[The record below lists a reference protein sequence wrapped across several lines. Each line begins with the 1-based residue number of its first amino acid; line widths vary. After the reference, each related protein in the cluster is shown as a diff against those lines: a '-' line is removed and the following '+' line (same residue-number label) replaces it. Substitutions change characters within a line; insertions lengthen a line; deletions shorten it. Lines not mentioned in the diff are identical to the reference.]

1 MIQHKSLPIWVF
13 LFLVNGLVLCA
24 GFLVLL
30 GQNLNALRNTAQD
43 QTEENLRTFAD
54 AMVPLV
60 VQHTDDIDSFVK
72 RIASH
77 NPDFRITLINS
88 AGIVT
93 GDSDAPDI
101 TKLENHGMRKEVK
114 AALSGYEG
122 KAVRKSTVTKNDV
135 MYYAVPVAINNN
147 KYALRLSMP
156 VYTSVYFSSNVR
168 RTMEATGLVVLI
180 AILIASFLV
189 SAYIVHRIN
198 DLRKAAGKYRAGS
211 LEYEPAVHSPRE
223 LQELGEAMNSMA
235 KEIRKNISDISEKR
249 DEFKAVFSGI
259 TEGLIVFDK
268 SMNVV
273 EYNGAA
279 SQMFSA
285 ADMHA
290 SPFSLASFV
299 YTADILSLAQK
310 AVKGDELSSDGIET
324 EVRSLTA
331 ERSLLVRCVKIA
343 QEQSGERYLLIFSD
357 ITHLKKLEQVRRDF
371 VANVSH
377 ELKTP
382 VTSIKGFSETLLD
395 GALLDRDTT
404 RHFLEI
410 IDSQSGRLMNIIED
424 LLTLSRLEQDS
435 RLPDM
440 IPSDIVEATR
450 ETCESFMHAAE
461 EKEITVSFASEPE
474 KMQVLM
480 NAGLYQQA
488 VGNIIDNAVKYCP
501 AGSYI
506 NCSIARKADASGKLF
521 AEIIVQD
528 TGQGIPP
535 QFRGRIFERFFRV
548 DKGRSREAGGTG
560 LGLSITSHIIQIHGG
575 TVCETGRTD
584 GKSGARFVIMLP
596 EYHL

>member
-1 MIQHKSLPIWVF
+1 
-13 LFLVNGLVLCA
+13 
-24 GFLVLL
+24 
-30 GQNLNALRNTAQD
+30 
-43 QTEENLRTFAD
+43 
-54 AMVPLV
+54 
-60 VQHTDDIDSFVK
+60 
-72 RIASH
+72 
-77 NPDFRITLINS
+77 
-88 AGIVT
+88 
-93 GDSDAPDI
+93 
-101 TKLENHGMRKEVK
+101 VK

-122 KAVRKSTVTKNDV
+122 KAVRKSTVTNNDV
-135 MYYAVPVAINNN
+135 MYYAVPLKIAGAD
-147 KYALRLSMP
+147 YALRLSMP

-168 RTMEATGLVVLI
+168 RTMEATGIIVLI
-180 AILIASFLV
+180 VILIVSFLV
-189 SAYIVHRIN
+189 SAYIVRQIG

-211 LEYEPAVHSPRE
+211 LEYEPAVRSPRE

-235 KEIRKNISDISEKR
+235 KEISRNISDISEKR

-259 TEGLIVFDK
+259 TEGLIVFDGN
-268 SMNVV
+268 MNVI

-290 SPFSLASFV
+290 APVTLASFV

-310 AVKGDELSSDGIET
+310 AVKGDPLPSDGIET

-331 ERSLLVRCVKIA
+331 DRNLFVSCVNIA
-343 QEQSGERYLLIFSD
+343 QGRTGARYLLIFND
-357 ITHLKKLEQVRRDF
+357 ITHLKKLEQVRKDF

-382 VTSIKGFSETLLD
+382 VTSIKGFTETLLD
-395 GALLDRDTT
+395 GALQDKDTT

-450 ETCESFMHAAE
+450 ETCESFAHAAE
-461 EKEITVSFASEPE
+461 EKQIHISFGAEPE

-501 AGSYI
+501 QGALIDCRIQRKTDTAG
-506 NCSIARKADASGKLF
+506 KPF
-521 AEIIVQD
+521 AEIVVQD

-548 DKGRSREAGGTG
+548 DKGRSRDAGGTG

-575 TVCETGRTD
+575 TVNETGRTD

-596 EYHL
+596 EC

>member
-1 MIQHKSLPIWVF
+1 MIQRKSLPTWVF

-24 GFLVLL
+24 GFFLLLV
-30 GQNLNALRNTAQD
+30 QNLNALRNTAQD
-43 QTEENLRTFAD
+43 QTEQNLQTFAE
-54 AMVPLV
+54 AISPLV
-60 VQHTDDIDSFVK
+60 VQHADDVDSFVK
-72 RIASH
+72 DIASR

-88 AGIVT
+88 DGVVV
-93 GDSDAPDI
+93 GDSDAADI
-101 TKLENHGMRKEVK
+101 TKLENHRTREEVK
-114 AALSGYEG
+114 AALGGAEG
-122 KAVRKSTVTKNDV
+122 KAVRKSTVSKNDV
-135 MYYAVPVAINNN
+135 MYYAVPLKIADAD
-147 KYALRLSMP
+147 YALRLSMP
-156 VYTSVYFSSNVR
+156 VYTSVFFSSNVR
-168 RTMEATGLVVLI
+168 RSMEATGVFVLI
-180 AILIASFLV
+180 AILIVSFLV
-189 SAYIVHRIN
+189 SAYIVRQIG

-211 LEYEPAVHSPRE
+211 LEYEPAVRSPRE

-235 KEIRKNISDISEKR
+235 KEISRNINDISEKR

-259 TEGLIVFDK
+259 TEGLVVFDK
-268 SMNVV
+268 NMNVV
-273 EYNGAA
+273 EYNAAA
-279 SQMFSA
+279 SQMFSGA
-285 ADMHA
+285 NVHA
-290 SPFSLASFV
+290 VPFSLASFV

-310 AVKGDELSSDGIET
+310 AVKGDTLPSDGIEA

-331 ERSLLVRCVKIA
+331 DRSLLVNCVNIA
-343 QEQSGERYLLIFSD
+343 QGQAGARYLLILND

-382 VTSIKGFSETLLD
+382 VTSIKGFTETLLD
-395 GALLDRDTT
+395 GALQDRDTT

-440 IPSDIVEATR
+440 VPSDIVEATR
-450 ETCESFMHAAE
+450 EVCENFAHSAE
-461 EKEITVSFASEPE
+461 EKQIQISFRSEPE

-501 AGSYI
+501 PGSLI
-506 NCSIARKADASGKLF
+506 DCSIQRKTGAAGKLF
-521 AEIIVQD
+521 AEIVVQD

-535 QFRGRIFERFFRV
+535 QFRSRIFERFFRV
-548 DKGRSREAGGTG
+548 DKGRSRDAGGTG

-575 TVCETGRTD
+575 TVSETGRTD
-584 GKSGARFVIMLP
+584 GKSGARFVITLP
-596 EYHL
+596 GC